1 MDRANRPS
9 MRSAIFL
16 TRQDLY
22 ALIQY
27 LSERMA
33 ADMECDAQI
42 DRRLGRVLDKLQRA
56 RKRAEERWP

>member
-1 MDRANRPS
+1 MDRANRPN

-27 LSERMA
+27 LNERMA
-33 ADMECDAQI
+33 TDMACDAQI